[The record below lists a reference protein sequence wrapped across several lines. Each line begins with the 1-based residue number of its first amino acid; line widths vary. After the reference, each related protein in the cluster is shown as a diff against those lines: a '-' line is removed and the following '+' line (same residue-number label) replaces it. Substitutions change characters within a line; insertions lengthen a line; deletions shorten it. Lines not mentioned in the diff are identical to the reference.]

1 MYMSIAISPS
11 IPAPKAK
18 QKTATA
24 TTIGGI
30 PLYVYAVSL
39 ASIFTITG
47 ILWDI
52 SWHTTIGRDKFLS
65 PPHILIYMGAVFAGL
80 FSGLQVLWNT
90 FKGSPEAKKGLV
102 KIWGFFYSSLGALFC
117 IWGAIAMLT
126 SAPFDDW
133 WHSAYGLDVVILSP
147 PHFLLALGMLF
158 LQFGA
163 CVSISKYLN
172 RIEKDAVAES
182 MIKTYW
188 MANNR
193 RQKRI
198 LRILFVMASASLLCM
213 VCTLFTQFV
222 DRRVQHTALFYQVT
236 TAISLLFLPVFG
248 RVLRIKWAMTSVAI
262 GYFLIAGMANWILQ
276 LFPAVPKLGPI
287 LNPVTHYQAL
297 QFPLLLFIPAIA
309 MDLVIQKVKSNDWM
323 KAAFISIVF
332 VAILLAVQY
341 PFAGFLVE
349 SPLARNWF
357 FGSEAW
363 YYGAN
368 PDWEFRYRFQPQEIQ
383 PLPVIFMGAVKAI
396 IIGFLIARLSLR
408 WGKWMESVQR

>member
-1 MYMSIAISPS
+1 MSIVISPS
-11 IPAPKAK
+11 ATLVKAK
-18 QKTATA
+18 KKAVFVTA
-24 TTIGGI
+24 IEGI

-39 ASIFTITG
+39 ASILTVAG

-65 PPHILIYMGAVFAGL
+65 PPHLLIYLGAVFAGL

-90 FKGSPEAKKGLV
+90 FKASPEAKKGLV
-102 KIWGFFYSSLGALFC
+102 KIWGVFYSSLGALFC

-133 WHSAYGLDVVILSP
+133 WHNAYGLDVVILSP

-172 RIEKDAVAES
+172 RIENDTVGES

-188 MANNR
+188 IQHNV

-198 LRILFVMASASLLCM
+198 LRTLFVIASASLLCM

-222 DRRVQHTALFYQVT
+222 DRRAQHAALFYQVT
-236 TAISLLFLPVFG
+236 TAICMLLLPVFG
-248 RVLRIKWAMTSVAI
+248 RVLHIKWAMTSVAT
-262 GYFLIAGMANWILQ
+262 GYFLIAGLANWILQ

-297 QFPLLLFIPAIA
+297 QFPLLFFIPAIA
-309 MDLVIQKVKSNDWM
+309 MDWVMQKVKSNDWV
-323 KAAFISIVF
+323 KSALITSVF
-332 VAILLAVQY
+332 VIILVAIQY
-341 PFAGFLVE
+341 PFGGFLVE

-357 FGSEAW
+357 FGSHAW

-368 PDWEFRYRFQPQEIQ
+368 PDWEFRYKYQPKETEPFFAI
-383 PLPVIFMGAVKAI
+383 LFGALKAI
-396 IIGFLIARLSLR
+396 IIGFFIARLSLR
-408 WGKWMESVQR
+408 WGKWMQSVQR